1 MLRKKIQEDI
11 VQAVKNDDKTAVSA
25 LRMLSAVVLAKEKE
39 KRYRISKEN
48 PDIKDDELEKESR
61 LNDEEII
68 ELVSSEIKKRKEA
81 ALAYERGKRPEL
93 AEKEKKE
100 IKVLMR
106 YLPDQL
112 SKEEIEEII
121 KQALEKTG
129 AKEIKEMGRVMAEIM
144 PKIKGRAEAAEV
156 SEMVKSFLF
165 KKI

>member
-11 VQAVKNDDKTAVSA
+11 VQGVKDDDKTAVST

-39 KRYRISKEN
+39 KRYRISKGN
-48 PDIKDDELEKESR
+48 PDIKNDEIEKESR

-112 SKEEIEEII
+112 SKEEIEEIV

-144 PKIKGRAEAAEV
+144 PKIKGRADAAEV
-156 SEMVKSFLF
+156 SEMVKSFLT
-165 KKI
+165 